1 MEFQK
6 TQSIIYI
13 RDAYLVMNNISRAF
27 KKLIFPVTFNS
38 CLFLLLIIGIQNS
51 SIKRKVN
58 LFKNESIALPIS
70 FIVGV
75 SFITGSITGSF
86 VPIFFNNNKFDS

>member
-1 MEFQK
+1 MQDMSGAFRK
-6 TQSIIYI
+6 LFFSI
-13 RDAYLVMNNISRAF
+13 
-27 KKLIFPVTFNS
+27 TFNS

-51 SIKRKVN
+51 SSKRKIN
-58 LFKNESIALPIS
+58 LFKNETIALPIS

-86 VPIFFNNNKFDS
+86 VTIFFNNKKFDN

>member
-1 MEFQK
+1 MSEAFRK
-6 TQSIIYI
+6 LFFSI
-13 RDAYLVMNNISRAF
+13 
-27 KKLIFPVTFNS
+27 TFNS

-51 SIKRKVN
+51 SSKRKIN
-58 LFKNESIALPIS
+58 LFKNETIALPIS

-86 VPIFFNNNKFDS
+86 VPIFFNNKKFDN

>member
-1 MEFQK
+1 M
-6 TQSIIYI
+6 SG
-13 RDAYLVMNNISRAF
+13 AF
-27 KKLIFPVTFNS
+27 KKIIFFVTFNS
-38 CLFLLLIIGIQNS
+38 CLFLLLMIGIQNS

-86 VPIFFNNNKFDS
+86 VPIFFDNKKIDS